1 MLLMEPLEVA
11 GLTLRNRVVMP
22 PMGTG
27 LAGHDGFVTDR
38 LIDYYVRRAVGGVGT
53 ISVEATIITPETAG
67 VGPETRIHGEEFVPG
82 LAKLADAVKAHDTT
96 VGIQLW
102 HPGRQTKLGKP
113 FAPSP
118 IPIARKGPIP
128 HALTIDEIDEL
139 MVRYAE
145 GARYAKRAGFDFVE
159 VHGAHCYLPCEF
171 LSPLSNE
178 RDDEYG
184 GSLENRARFM
194 RRIAQTIREEVGP
207 DYPVFYRISGTEA
220 HEGGFTIED
229 SVVVAKWLE
238 EDGVDCISVS
248 AGNWFKLHYTI
259 PPMFMER
266 GCLVP
271 YAAQIKDA
279 VSIPVIAAGRLDD
292 PDDAEGVL
300 RDGKAD
306 LIAIGRGLIADAD
319 WPNKVRDGRF
329 RDIRPCMSCNA
340 CVDRVANAGEARC
353 AVNPE
358 LGREGEWEI
367 VPAETP
373 KRVMVVG
380 SGLAGMEAA
389 RIARIRGHEVSL
401 WERDDVLGGK
411 LDVASRAPS
420 KDEVMVFQRYQ
431 SRVLEELGVDIHTG
445 SPVDGEVVAA
455 EHPDVLV
462 LATGSVPFVP
472 PIPGIDGPTTVDAL
486 EVLMERHEIPADHR
500 VVIIGGSATGVETAE
515 FLMDAVASVSIV
527 EMLPFV
533 GRGVETI
540 TRKRLYAELLDHGV
554 QLLTRCTVTAVE
566 EDRVRFERQDGT
578 AEAVEAD
585 TVVLAIGWRPTAA
598 GFQETL
604 NGGVGE
610 VVAVGDA
617 DEIGDFVSAIN
628 AGADAGLT
636 I

>member
-1 MLLMEPLEVA
+1 MLLFEPIEVA

-27 LAGHDGFVTDR
+27 LADHDGFVTDR

-67 VGPETRIHGEEFVPG
+67 VGPETRIHDEKFVPG
-82 LAKLADAVKAHDTT
+82 LTKLVDAVHAHDTT
-96 VGIQLW
+96 IGIQLW

-118 IPIARKGPIP
+118 IPIARRGPVP

-145 GARYAKRAGFDFVE
+145 AARYAKRAGFDFVE

-207 DYPVFYRISGTEA
+207 DYPLFYRISGTEA
-220 HEGGFTIED
+220 HEGGFTIDD
-229 SVVVAKWLE
+229 SVQVAKWLE
-238 EDGVDCISVS
+238 SDGVDCISVS
-248 AGNWFKLHYTI
+248 AGNWYALHYTI

-271 YAAQIKDA
+271 YAEQIKAA
-279 VSIPVIAAGRLDD
+279 VNIPVIAAGRLDD
-292 PDDAEGVL
+292 PAFAEQVL
-300 RDGKAD
+300 QDGRAD

-319 WPNKVRDGRF
+319 WPNKARDGRF
-329 RDIRPCMSCNA
+329 SEIRPCISCNA
-340 CVDRVANAGEARC
+340 CVDRVADADEARC

-367 VPAETP
+367 VPTKSP
-373 KRVMVVG
+373 RRVMVVG
-380 SGLAGMEAA
+380 SGPAGMEAA
-389 RIARIRGHEVSL
+389 RIARIRGHEVSI
-401 WERDDVLGGK
+401 WEKDDVLGGK

-420 KDEVMVFQRYQ
+420 KDEVLTFQKYQ
-431 SRVLEELGVDIHTG
+431 SRVLAELGVEIHTS
-445 SPVDGEVVAA
+445 SPVDAVVVSA

-462 LATGSVPFVP
+462 LATGSTPFVP
-472 PIPGIDGPTTVDAL
+472 PIPGIDGPTTVDAQ
-486 EVLMERHEIPADHR
+486 EVLLERHHVPADHK
-500 VVIIGGSATGVETAE
+500 VVVIGGSATGVETAE
-515 FLMDAVASVSIV
+515 YLMGSVAEVAVI

-540 TRKRLYAELLDHGV
+540 TRKRLYKELLDNGV
-554 QLLTRCTVTAVE
+554 KILTRSTVTMIQ
-566 EDRVRFERQDGT
+566 EDRVRFETSEG
-578 AEAVEAD
+578 EAQEIEAD
-585 TVVLAIGWRPTAA
+585 TVILAIGWQPT
-598 GFQETL
+598 GSWFIESL
-604 NGGVGE
+604 NDDVGE
-610 VVAVGDA
+610 IVSVGDA
-617 DEIGDFVSAIN
+617 DRIGDFVSAIN